1 MDNAHS
7 KRYGALPVGSRQ
19 AGEVPGPAPQ
29 QGPPHDTGGHHA
41 PMRGARLRRRREMA
55 TGRKGTTTTEET
67 LRPLNILQ
75 WNAEGVYNKKLA
87 LTERLHAE
95 KIDVACIQETHLNPN
110 HRFTIRGYQTFR
122 MDREGRHKGGVLI
135 LVKNNIP
142 ARDFQVDTNQ
152 QAEINGVKIT
162 VDSTVL
168 TIFNLY
174 CPPDKELSLQ
184 TLDIP
189 AENCLAVGDF
199 NSHSTCWGYDETDNR
214 GEEVEDWQ
222 IDSKMILLND
232 PEDPPTFF
240 SRRWVSSTTP
250 DLAFAT
256 DDLSKKTTRGVQN
269 QLGGSDHR
277 PVKLAINL
285 QYRPQDSKTFPRWN
299 YKKANWDTFV
309 SLSDQYTKGIRV
321 ADQNINRAIDAFNKA
336 ILKAASEA
344 IPRGARKNYRPYWTE
359 ELQELED
366 EVSKIREKVENDPTI
381 ENT

>member
-1 MDNAHS
+1 
-7 KRYGALPVGSRQ
+7 
-19 AGEVPGPAPQ
+19 
-29 QGPPHDTGGHHA
+29 
-41 PMRGARLRRRREMA
+41 
-55 TGRKGTTTTEET
+55 
-67 LRPLNILQ
+67 
-75 WNAEGVYNKKLA
+75 
-87 LTERLHAE
+87 
-95 KIDVACIQETHLNPN
+95 
-110 HRFTIRGYQTFR
+110 

-189 AENCLAVGDF
+189 AEKLLGCRRLQQPLNLLGLRRD
-199 NSHSTCWGYDETDNR
+199 GYR

-269 QLGGSDHR
+269 QLGAATTDQSNWPSTCSTGPKIQRH
-277 PVKLAINL
+277 
-285 QYRPQDSKTFPRWN
+285 FP
-299 YKKANWDTFV
+299 
-309 SLSDQYTKGIRV
+309 DQYTKGIRV

-381 ENT
+381 ENNIALKESSAKYRKACNEAARKRWREKTEELI